1 MCRCVAERFTVFVL
15 VSSCIGRCNALYEI
29 DSTGGTRVDLI
40 LLRGSFD
47 ATAGLEWLG

>member
-1 MCRCVAERFTVFVL
+1 MLLRGLQYLYLCHL
-15 VSSCIGRCNALYEI
+15 VSDGVMMCNALYEI